1 MDDRDNQLVQVWSS
15 LLIHRGAGQL
25 PNAVWLRR
33 LSDESRPHAVPW
45 LQPPTKGHHSQ
56 SVGISAK
63 VSKKT
68 QLICNMLRVAV
79 ERSLFLSPYCTL
91 DSCQRRL

>member
-1 MDDRDNQLVQVWSS
+1 MDDRDNQLAQVWSS
-15 LLIHRGAGQL
+15 LLIHRGAVQL
-25 PNAVWLRR
+25 PNAVWLQR
-33 LSDESRPHAVPW
+33 LSDESRPHAVRW

-56 SVGISAK
+56 SVGISDK

-79 ERSLFLSPYCTL
+79 GRSLFLSPF
-91 DSCQRRL
+91 